1 MNLTI
6 FSKFCAV
13 MVVLATVVGKRF
25 YLNDGL
31 ANLNFNRSR
40 LLLICDVYN

>member
-13 MVVLATVVGKRF
+13 MVVLATVVGKSF

-31 ANLNFNRSR
+31 ANFNRAR